1 MCHTLWLLVVS
12 QMVLSRTWYRRAF
25 WTTTVLQ
32 VVAAIIDITIVQR
45 WNRRVGVSDKLFY
58 VLGDAIVQE
67 IVLMLDWMPAI
78 VLTSKLC
85 PIGVESTVYALLAG
99 FQNFGQSVSS
109 SLGVLALDLGGIQ
122 TPDDALCDF
131 SNLTLLIII
140 GHIVLPLLT
149 IPLTFW
155 LIPNA
160 KMTDDLVGGL
170 PMMGE
175 AEKDDSDG
183 SDAGSNSSNC
193 NGEAGGGTDATGV
206 EGRGG
211 PLAPAEDMPP
221 LVAPVSVS
229 APVAADG
236 AAQERDQEPAQGSSG
251 PFRRGRG
258 IRANRFERPL
268 ALIADAGV
276 FLCFLSYDLAYEIHA
291 VAAAADCK
299 ARPEPL

>member
-1 MCHTLWLLVVS
+1 MHLAPSTAGEGAVGIRPAARRGSTHGGLGRGDRRGS
-12 QMVLSRTWYRRAF
+12 HPPLSPAPPPPR
-25 WTTTVLQ
+25 
-32 VVAAIIDITIVQR
+32 
-45 WNRRVGVSDKLFY
+45 
-58 VLGDAIVQE
+58 
-67 IVLMLDWMPAI
+67 LDWLPAI

-99 FQNFGQSVSS
+99 FQNFGQSLSS
-109 SLGVLALDLGGIQ
+109 SLGVLALDEGGIQ
-122 TPDDALCDF
+122 TPDDALCDL

-211 PLAPAEDMPP
+211 PLAPAEDVPP

-268 ALIADAGV
+268 ALIASSRVPQCFPMNRGFLTRADDLGTVVSVAIRLTPV
-276 FLCFLSYDLAYEIHA
+276 FH
-291 VAAAADCK
+291 K
-299 ARPEPL
+299 